1 MGRPLPNGL
10 FMACKG
16 GDPNYLLHGMILQVV
31 TTGFFLPFPVT
42 TTRKS
47 WKIWF
52 FRLDDPILFIQFATE
67 KNGGPGKNGPHPIWG
82 PLLVL
87 KQPEF
92 AGFFGGK
99 RSSITKVTD
108 WLWEE
113 SFAPNGSCELP
124 KTRHRGVLGRE
135 FHEMISVAY
144 HPIRQHLWYAW
155 IIIPNWKKALHPG
168 NLT

>member
-1 MGRPLPNGL
+1 MGPLPNGL

-31 TTGFFLPFPVT
+31 TTGFFLPFLVT
-42 TTRKS
+42 TTRKN

-52 FRLDDPILFIQFATE
+52 LGLRIQFYLSSLPRKKTGVQE
-67 KNGGPGKNGPHPIWG
+67 KHGPHPIWG

-113 SFAPNGSCELP
+113 SFAPNWELRTAK
-124 KTRHRGVLGRE
+124 KTRHGGVLGRE

-144 HPIRQHLWYAW
+144 HPIRQHVWYSW
-155 IIIPNWKKALHPG
+155 ILIPNWKKHDTPEI
-168 NLT
+168 